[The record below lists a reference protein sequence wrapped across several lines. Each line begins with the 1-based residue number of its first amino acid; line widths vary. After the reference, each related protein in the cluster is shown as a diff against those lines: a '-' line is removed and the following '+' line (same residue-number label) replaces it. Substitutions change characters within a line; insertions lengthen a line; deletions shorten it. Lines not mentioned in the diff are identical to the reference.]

1 MVPPHWSKSDGTI
14 SITILF
20 SNNEVEEKS
29 SALIMTGGWTH

>member
-1 MVPPHWSKSDGTI
+1 MVSPHSNESDGTI